1 MCSDL
6 ERQKKR
12 NKQYCKF
19 LAIWKLFSEI
29 TAKREPLQVS
39 GSALLQ
45 YCIPLSTDSLSIL
58 TPLTQAI
65 PETPPGRAD

>member
-1 MCSDL
+1 MCSDV
-6 ERQKKR
+6 ESQKKR

-29 TAKREPLQVS
+29 TAKTEPLQVS

-45 YCIPLSTDSLSIL
+45 YYIALSTDSLSIL
-58 TPLTQAI
+58 IPLTQAI
-65 PETPPGRAD
+65 PETPHGRVD